1 MFDLAGKTAE
11 NLRKIREKKPLIH
24 NITNFVVMNS
34 TANVLLACGASPVM
48 AHAANEVEE
57 MVSYAG
63 ALVLN
68 IGTLTDTWVE
78 SMLLAGHRATELGK
92 PIVLDPVG
100 AGATR
105 LRTDAARKI
114 LAETGVSVIRG
125 NASEI
130 LALGDGTTGGKGVDA
145 IHTVEDAGAI
155 AGGLARSLR
164 TTLAIT
170 GKVDLVTDGERL
182 IRVEGGHPLMPLV
195 TGTGCAATAVIGA
208 FLAVDADAVTAA
220 ATGLAFFGI
229 AGEMAGETAA
239 GPGSFMVGLLDALYR
254 LTPEEVAKRCRF
266 TVG

>member
-1 MFDLAGKTAE
+1 
-11 NLRKIREKKPLIH
+11 
-24 NITNFVVMNS
+24 
-34 TANVLLACGASPVM
+34 
-48 AHAANEVEE
+48 
-57 MVSYAG
+57 
-63 ALVLN
+63 
-68 IGTLTDTWVE
+68 
-78 SMLLAGHRATELGK
+78 
-92 PIVLDPVG
+92 
-100 AGATR
+100 
-105 LRTDAARKI
+105 
-114 LAETGVSVIRG
+114 
-125 NASEI
+125 
-130 LALGDGTTGGKGVDA
+130 
-145 IHTVEDAGAI
+145 
-155 AGGLARSLR
+155 
-164 TTLAIT
+164 LAIT